1 MKNQLYLPFRV
12 SYLDKSNNKY
22 RFIVNAGDVNS
33 FILNTY
39 KGNFSNTSFNKENYN
54 PVNEFNKPTF
64 EYQKKW
70 DATFTTDQSCDVYLT
85 IPKIP
90 IGFDSNLI
98 TTPEKYKG
106 PDWWNGEPPSDFI
119 NQFKIVTSNEQ
130 GFQDDYDNNTL
141 YIEKD
146 TVYNNLK
153 GTVFPEDSLY
163 PGKIYIKIAT
173 ITIQNDKVNIKR
185 YLNSNIISPTKYLR
199 IGALS
204 ARNIQVIYSL
214 VSDYYGEFIITSGV
228 GSFKLRSGITA
239 ALIDQ
244 GGGYYNDPSLFF
256 STISEIK
263 ESVGIKIE
271 ESINFINKNYFYGAF
286 YTEGGVSDSTW
297 GKKIKKNSIVL
308 YQVVLIYKENL
319 GGKIT
324 INRIINNKAAAQGLL
339 DSIVGSNSD
348 IQKEISTEFEGKEY
362 AISINSIGGGAG
374 VSIINKSDI
383 PDTLSRKKILELM
396 SIKEELIIDEKST
409 KLNVDDLFEFIGFGN
424 EPVEGD

>member
-1 MKNQLYLPFRV
+1 
-12 SYLDKSNNKY
+12 
-22 RFIVNAGDVNS
+22 
-33 FILNTY
+33 
-39 KGNFSNTSFNKENYN
+39 
-54 PVNEFNKPTF
+54 
-64 EYQKKW
+64 
-70 DATFTTDQSCDVYLT
+70 
-85 IPKIP
+85 
-90 IGFDSNLI
+90 
-98 TTPEKYKG
+98 
-106 PDWWNGEPPSDFI
+106 
-119 NQFKIVTSNEQ
+119 
-130 GFQDDYDNNTL
+130 L

-199 IGALS
+199 IGSLS
-204 ARNIQVIYSL
+204 IRNIQVIYSL
-214 VSDYYGEFIITSGV
+214 ISDYYGEFIISGEN
-228 GSFKLRSGITA
+228 SLTLRSGITA
-239 ALIDQ
+239 ALVDY

-256 STISEIK
+256 STIEEIK

-286 YTEGGVSDSTW
+286 YTERGVSDSTW
-297 GKKIKKNSIVL
+297 GQKIKKNSIKL

-324 INRIINNKAAAQGLL
+324 INRIINNKAAAQALV
-339 DSIVGSNSD
+339 DAVVGSNSD
-348 IQKEISTEFEGKEY
+348 IQKEIASEFEGKEY
-362 AISINSIGGGAG
+362 SISVNAISGGLG

-383 PDTLSRKKILELM
+383 PDYLSRKKILELM

-409 KLNVDDLFEFIGFGN
+409 KLNVDDLFEFIGFEN